1 MKTYNRR
8 CKNRLSLTLSI
19 DLWLLVFSIYF
30 LASCTIVEYFRAEK
44 APYDEELSNNY
55 NQTIL
60 NKSSSADVLAVI
72 HRPEYEL
79 LSQSKNAIASV
90 GQKKKGH
97 EIWFNMVAFDEN
109 ELTAKR
115 KYFFLVD
122 EKVKSLLGIRPK
134 RRLTFDCEMVLD
146 EKTLDQPYA
155 NENARRIAILK
166 QLLENVRKDVDELA
180 EDNKTLDICGML
192 INQTLETALR
202 KLEQSPVL
210 ASKLSDAGGVDIDH
224 ITLGKGGIEMST
236 TYNIVKAKVRLGPD
250 VWAIEDPFAIEE

>member
-1 MKTYNRR
+1 MKTYNSK
-8 CKNRLSLTLSI
+8 CKTCLSLILSPT
-19 DLWLLVFSIYF
+19 LWLLVFSLYF
-30 LASCTIVEYFRAEK
+30 LASCSVVEYFQPEK
-44 APYDEELSNNY
+44 PPYDEELAASY

-90 GQKKKGH
+90 GQKKKGLK
-97 EIWFNMVAFDEN
+97 IWFNMVAFDEN

-122 EKVKSLLGIRPK
+122 EKVKSLLGLRPK
-134 RRLTFDCEMVLD
+134 RRLMFDCEMVLD
-146 EKTLDQPYA
+146 EKTLDEPYA
-155 NENARRIAILK
+155 NENARRVAILK
-166 QLLENVRKDVDELA
+166 RLLENVRKDTDELA

-202 KLEQSPVL
+202 ELEQSPVL
-210 ASKLSDAGGVDIDH
+210 ASKLSGPGGVVLNH
-224 ITLGKGGIEMST
+224 MTFGKGSIEMST
-236 TYNIVKAKVRLGPD
+236 TYNTVKAKVDFGPG

>member
-8 CKNRLSLTLSI
+8 YKNRLSSTLSI
-19 DLWLLVFSIYF
+19 SLWLLVFSIYF

-60 NKSSSADVLAVI
+60 NKSNSADVLATI
-72 HRPEYEL
+72 
-79 LSQSKNAIASV
+79 
-90 GQKKKGH
+90 QKKKGH